1 LGLGL
6 WISRQIME
14 EHGGSITAES
24 QRGSGATFILTIP
37 KALSVP
43 EQEQK
48 AVEHP
53 SRLNNLRER
62 NILVI
67 DDEEV
72 LLNVFERY
80 LTGAGMEVTTTS
92 NGEEALRLCRE
103 GRYEFILLDYVMP
116 GLSGIN
122 LLRQVHKLSP
132 KSRVVVISGSRIPEK
147 DMKELETYTSK
158 VLMKPVELKE
168 LGKTLNQLVSTSD
181 SGKTNE

>member
-1 LGLGL
+1 
-6 WISRQIME
+6 
-14 EHGGSITAES
+14 
-24 QRGSGATFILTIP
+24 LTIP

-103 GRYEFILLDYVMP
+103 GDM
-116 GLSGIN
+116 N
-122 LLRQVHKLSP
+122 LFSWT
-132 KSRVVVISGSRIPEK
+132 
-147 DMKELETYTSK
+147 M
-158 VLMKPVELKE
+158 
-168 LGKTLNQLVSTSD
+168 
-181 SGKTNE
+181 